1 MLFRSVAGGF
11 YASMNDYVPLL
22 AVAFHRGQYRGER
35 FIAANLVDEM
45 GRAPNPNASVG
56 TSPMARF
63 ATPPFRY
70 GLAAWLECATP
81 TAFASG
87 CNSQSSPGA
96 FGFTP
101 WFDRDAGYYAM
112 IGMYQLGRATD
123 TRVFEFSATL
133 AQQLKPAIREAMAAR

>member
-1 MLFRSVAGGF
+1 MISDLRTGIT
-11 YASMNDYVPLL
+11 ASY
-22 AVAFHRGQYRGER
+22 
-35 FIAANLVDEM
+35 IALVKLQQ
-45 GRAPNPNASVG
+45 N
-56 TSPMARF
+56 MARF

-70 GLAAWLECATP
+70 GLAVWLECATP

-123 TRVFEFSATL
+123 TRV
-133 AQQLKPAIREAMAAR
+133 